1 MWKESEIL
9 NYLQDKL
16 SVKRYKHVLGVRD
29 TAVKLARTYGEDEEK
44 ALLAAILH
52 DCAKNMGDLELI
64 KLVKD
69 HGYIPDKIEL
79 KAPQLLHGRAAAIVA
94 KNEMGIVD
102 SSICDA
108 VTYHT
113 TGREAMSSLEKIIYL
128 ADYIEPC
135 RDFPGVEALRR
146 ESFINLDSAMLMSL
160 ENTIRYI
167 LDKGQLL
174 HTNTIEARNYFL
186 LKTSGGSSSE

>member
-1 MWKESEIL
+1 
-9 NYLQDKL
+9 
-16 SVKRYKHVLGVRD
+16 
-29 TAVKLARTYGEDEEK
+29 
-44 ALLAAILH
+44 
-52 DCAKNMGDLELI
+52 
-64 KLVKD
+64 
-69 HGYIPDKIEL
+69 
-79 KAPQLLHGRAAAIVA
+79 
-94 KNEMGIVD
+94 
-102 SSICDA
+102 
-108 VTYHT
+108 
-113 TGREAMSSLEKIIYL
+113 MSSLEKIIYL